1 MRPDERA
8 ASANADESPTTV
20 PSTDASA
27 IARYVMIGGFLG
39 AGKTTAIA
47 KLARRIADRG
57 ERVGLI
63 CNDQSDGLVDTALL
77 RTTGLPVEEIT
88 GGCFCCRFASLL
100 DAADTLSRDAA
111 PDVFLAEPVGS
122 CTDLV
127 ATVSYPLRRIYGD
140 RFAVAPLSVLVDPRR
155 AARILGIATGKSFSS
170 KVAYVYEK
178 QLEEADI
185 LVVNK
190 CDTLDDDARTALVA
204 ALAKAN
210 PRAEIFCVSAKT
222 GEGLDAWFDRITDTN
237 ALLDPTGRAMDIDYD
252 TYAEGEALL
261 GWLNATIA
269 VTSDAPFD
277 ANRTLLDLTSTIR
290 ERLAADGSC
299 VAHLKMT
306 LDPQDGTGTLS
317 VVSLVDDLDEPDLR
331 ESLLDRVDGG
341 ELVVNLR
348 AEGDPEVFRDTLRD
362 ALTTVA
368 TRSTDG
374 LRFSIEHLEQLRPG
388 RPVPT
393 HRLAT
398 AVAADVP
405 DDATAGGPA

>member
-1 MRPDERA
+1 MKPGER
-8 ASANADESPTTV
+8 SAKDRL
-20 PSTDASA
+20 
-27 IARYVMIGGFLG
+27 ARYVMIGGFLG

-88 GGCFCCRFASLL
+88 GGCFCCRFGSLL
-100 DAADTLSRDAA
+100 DASEALSRDAA

-155 AARILGIATGKSFSS
+155 AARILGIAEGKTFSS
-170 KVAYVYEK
+170 KVAYVYKK
-178 QLEEADI
+178 QLEEANI

-190 CDTLDDDARTALVA
+190 CDTLDDATRESLVTALETA
-204 ALAKAN
+204 Y
-210 PRAEIFCVSAKT
+210 PQAEIYCVSAKT
-222 GEGLDAWFDRITDTN
+222 GEGLDAWFDRITDIDT
-237 ALLDPTGRAMDIDYD
+237 LLDPTRRAMDIDYD

-261 GWLNATIA
+261 GWLNATITA
-269 VTSDAPFD
+269 TSDAPFD
-277 ANRTLLDLTSTIR
+277 ANQTLLALTHAIR
-290 ERLAADGSC
+290 ERLGAHGSQI
-299 VAHLKMT
+299 AHLKMT
-306 LDPQDGTGTLS
+306 LDAQDGTGTLS
-317 VVSLVDDLDEPDLR
+317 VVSLVDDHDEPDLR

-348 AEGDPEVFRDTLRD
+348 AEGDPESFEDTLRK
-362 ALTTVA
+362 ALHA
-368 TRSTDG
+368 IERDSAEG
-374 LRFSIEHLEQLRPG
+374 LRFSIEHLERLRPG

-398 AVAADVP
+398 ATTGDSPGAASP
-405 DDATAGGPA
+405 GGKA